1 MPGQSFWQE
10 LIETADWYAS
20 GQFAVDI
27 ANKFASHAIESSAK
41 DTSISHDRIDIS
53 SSKFGFL
60 KIVYPGSI
68 HRTYT
73 NELWFALQGDYSPSD
88 DSWSRVVTTND
99 RAEYKFDPLIRRI
112 KVSSNEARNFMYS
125 VQQQA
130 SVMCD
135 ILDKLKSKLGESDN
149 GQYSP
154 EDYEILPSLEI
165 YKRNILTSGRPFSG
179 LYSTG
184 FTTNSNSFLAL
195 LGDPLRDGSWCMYDE
210 SKSILHTLSYDLVK
224 YFLDITH
231 EACIVMT
238 YMLDVMREAGVID
251 NDINQANV
259 PSRESEIT
267 IDVCSPIDFRELPTF
282 LPSAASPA
290 THFCEPQEHSLL
302 SIRSSL
308 VDSAAIQSFFEALPL
323 HLSIGSS
330 NYPRSVLEETLVI
343 NDEILHIPPF
353 DESLYCKLVIENHK
367 YSLAELYD
375 ERHAASE
382 AKAKRWMKYG
392 ILAGIATLNPLMPFF
407 LSNQGRI
414 NADKGTKLEEL
425 IPDPYLMFLQ
435 DEYSF
440 SRMIHGGVGVPQM
453 RRLIIHPVINGD
465 HLSYRVLPAAL
476 TQNFVI
482 PLQIF
487 SFNNSRFLRPICAG
501 IDPVQPNYNAKRL
514 HKLYYHL
521 RADGRQEDTGDRIN
535 VCGVDIDLE
544 RYKLYKFTSNSKE
557 LEYYYIDYPTEPG
570 HVF

>member
-1 MPGQSFWQE
+1 MSGPDFWQE
-10 LIETADWYAS
+10 LVGAADWFVS

-27 ANKFASHAIESSAK
+27 ANEFASHAIESSAK
-41 DTSISHDRIDIS
+41 ETSISHERINIS
-53 SSKFGFL
+53 SSTFGFL
-60 KIVYPGSI
+60 KLVYPGSM
-68 HRTYT
+68 HKTYT
-73 NELWFALQGDYSPSD
+73 NDLWFALQGDYSPSD
-88 DSWSRVVTTND
+88 GSWSRIVTIND
-99 RAEYKFDPLIRRI
+99 RAEYKFDPSVRRI
-112 KVSSNEARNFMYS
+112 KVSSNEAKNFMYS
-125 VQQQA
+125 TQEQA
-130 SVMCD
+130 TVMCD
-135 ILDKLKSKLGESDN
+135 MLDKLKSKLGESDD
-149 GQYSP
+149 GHYPP
-154 EDYEILPSLEI
+154 EDYGILPSLDI
-165 YKRNILTSGRPFSG
+165 YKRNIKDNF
-179 LYSTG
+179 STG
-184 FTTNSNSFLAL
+184 FTTNSNSLLAL

-210 SKSILHTLSYDLVK
+210 SKTILHTLSSDLVN
-224 YFLDITH
+224 YFLDATH
-231 EACIVMT
+231 YASVAVCS
-238 YMLDVMREAGVID
+238 MLDKMREAGVIGI
-251 NDINQANV
+251 DINQANA
-259 PSRESEIT
+259 PSQQAEIT
-267 IDVCSPIDFRELPTF
+267 VDTSPTIDFRESPTF

-290 THFCEPQEHSLL
+290 TRFCEPQEYCLL

-308 VDSAAIQSFFEALPL
+308 VDSSAIQSFYEALPL

-330 NYPRSVLEETLVI
+330 NYPRSVLEESLVI

-375 ERHAASE
+375 DRHAASE

-425 IPDPYLMFLQ
+425 IPDPHLMFLQ

-453 RRLIIHPVINGD
+453 RRLIIHPVVDGD

-487 SFNNSRFLRPICAG
+487 SFKNFRFLRPICAG

-521 RADGRQEDTGDRIN
+521 RADGRQEDTGERIN

>member
-1 MPGQSFWQE
+1 MNNFELDENESIVYVSNVQVKDIRGSLVRDRTFLIHELSATLQLTNYRLILSPEGSAAKGKALWWWWWDEILEIFLHKQRGFYVMQPECAAIKLRSGDAILFENNDVFFAYENDAVALLEVIWFTAACALIRHSIRMQLPRPRLPRVVNWSPQSDT
-10 LIETADWYAS
+10 LTAVFGVLNTVYDVA
-20 GQFAVDI
+20 
-27 ANKFASHAIESSAK
+27 SSAGR
-41 DTSISHDRIDIS
+41 H
-53 SSKFGFL
+53 
-60 KIVYPGSI
+60 
-68 HRTYT
+68 
-73 NELWFALQGDYSPSD
+73 
-88 DSWSRVVTTND
+88 
-99 RAEYKFDPLIRRI
+99 
-112 KVSSNEARNFMYS
+112 
-125 VQQQA
+125 
-130 SVMCD
+130 
-135 ILDKLKSKLGESDN
+135 
-149 GQYSP
+149 
-154 EDYEILPSLEI
+154 
-165 YKRNILTSGRPFSG
+165 LT
-179 LYSTG
+179 
-184 FTTNSNSFLAL
+184 
-195 LGDPLRDGSWCMYDE
+195 
-210 SKSILHTLSYDLVK
+210 H
-224 YFLDITH
+224 
-231 EACIVMT
+231 
-238 YMLDVMREAGVID
+238 ID
-251 NDINQANV
+251 NDINQANA
-259 PSRESEIT
+259 PSQQAEIT
-267 IDVCSPIDFRELPTF
+267 VDTCSAIDFRELPTF

-290 THFCEPQEHSLL
+290 TRFCEPHEHSFS

-308 VDSAAIQSFFEALPL
+308 VDSSAVQSFFEALPL
-323 HLSIGSS
+323 CLSIGSS
-330 NYPRSVLEETLVI
+330 NYPRSVLDESLVI
-343 NDEILHIPPF
+343 NDEILHTPPF

-407 LSNQGRI
+407 LSNQGRT

-425 IPDPYLMFLQ
+425 IPDPYPMFLQ

-453 RRLIIHPVINGD
+453 RRLIIHPVLNGD

-487 SFNNSRFLRPICAG
+487 SFKNSRFLRPICAG

-521 RADGRQEDTGDRIN
+521 RVDGRQEDIGERIN

-544 RYKLYKFTSNSKE
+544 RYKLYKFTSYSKE